1 MHPSMK
7 NHGICVIQIISPEN
21 GDTLGVDI
29 VGLSLKSPS
38 FGGSSSSQ
46 F

>member
-1 MHPSMK
+1 MRPSLK

-29 VGLSLKSPS
+29 VGLSL
-38 FGGSSSSQ
+38 GGSSSSQ